1 MLSNQLKRLEDN
13 KRVTLPS
20 IFVKYLFILLR
31 LRYRDDRIY
40 VVVNYNVL
48 RRMVGKTELTL
59 EGARGCFKRDVSV
72 LKRKFLEIGLF
83 DVVFIARNGC
93 AIHRNIKVLNIAF

>member
-1 MLSNQLKRLEDN
+1 M
-13 KRVTLPS
+13 TLPS
-20 IFVKYLFILLR
+20 IFVKYLFILMR
-31 LRYRDDRIY
+31 VRYRDDRIY

-59 EGARGCFKRDVSV
+59 KGAHGCFKRDVSV
-72 LKRKFLEIGLF
+72 VGRKFLEIGLF
-83 DVVFIARNGC
+83 DVVFFARNGC